1 MELRMK
7 ESIHFLIH
15 GICTNWQRLLLL
27 IACTLPTAISIFRR
41 ETAFIIFV
49 VLVTARAIL
58 LALVLFLHYKFI
70 YWVSIFV
77 LHLRNH
83 HLLLLCLIF
92 LILLKHHFLCFYL
105 VVNVLEFLL
114 LKNLPILYIIV
125 FVLLMLVS
133 ALHELRDVWV
143 LVLEVSKHLTVF
155 IGSYIG
161 WILCRLNVMI
171 TLINMIL
178 KMLFILLIF
187 DNCGRIYVLFLIEL
201 ECNYF
206 FVASSMLRRAHT
218 FLSGKV
224 THFFCWDRSFSFRCG
239 STIHAASLSFNVRF
253 SSRRWFIIRNSTF
266 FVSVL
271 IFCLGTMIELNLLA
285 DARKLFRRKLF
296 LQSHQLIWLLVI
308 LKKSE

>member
-41 ETAFIIFV
+41 ETAFIILV

-114 LKNLPILYIIV
+114 LKNLPILYIIN
-125 FVLLMLVS
+125 FVLLMLLS
-133 ALHELRDVWV
+133 AAWLLLNSILKRLGCIFLYMFHDGQLFGN
-143 LVLEVSKHLTVF
+143 LVQLTVTK
-155 IGSYIG
+155 G
-161 WILCRLNVMI
+161 L
-171 TLINMIL
+171 
-178 KMLFILLIF
+178 
-187 DNCGRIYVLFLIEL
+187 
-201 ECNYF
+201 
-206 FVASSMLRRAHT
+206 
-218 FLSGKV
+218 
-224 THFFCWDRSFSFRCG
+224 
-239 STIHAASLSFNVRF
+239 
-253 SSRRWFIIRNSTF
+253 WF
-266 FVSVL
+266 
-271 IFCLGTMIELNLLA
+271 A
-285 DARKLFRRKLF
+285 
-296 LQSHQLIWLLVI
+296 
-308 LKKSE
+308 

>member
-1 MELRMK
+1 
-7 ESIHFLIH
+7 
-15 GICTNWQRLLLL
+15 
-27 IACTLPTAISIFRR
+27 
-41 ETAFIIFV
+41 
-49 VLVTARAIL
+49 
-58 LALVLFLHYKFI
+58 
-70 YWVSIFV
+70 
-77 LHLRNH
+77 
-83 HLLLLCLIF
+83 
-92 LILLKHHFLCFYL
+92 
-105 VVNVLEFLL
+105 
-114 LKNLPILYIIV
+114 
-125 FVLLMLVS
+125 MLVS

-178 KMLFILLIF
+178 KMLFNLLIF

-239 STIHAASLSFNVRF
+239 STIHAACLSFNVRF

-285 DARKLFRRKLF
+285 DARKLFWRKLF